1 MKKLTKLFVAIMLLL
16 LLFVPVVVNAEG
28 GETLTNPEIAE
39 IEDGPLN
46 SFWDAVQD
54 FISSPSWGTLAAIG
68 SALLV
73 AAMPFIW
80 FALKKK
86 LTTITEK
93 LKAKLEIAKAEGTNY
108 KKLYKAYRQDAEV
121 NREKMNALFDGFA
134 SMIDAMNLRV
144 DYKDKIS
151 ATLDKA
157 KELTAEP
164 IELEPIPDIEPEDY
178 DDEDILDNDAVE
190 ENNKVG
196 W

>member
-1 MKKLTKLFVAIMLLL
+1 MKKLFIVILVLFVFLM
-16 LLFVPVVVNAEG
+16 PVIVSAEDG
-28 GETLTNPEIAE
+28 INPDPVIVEE
-39 IEDGPLN
+39 GPLN

-54 FISSPSWGTLAAIG
+54 FIASPSWGSLSAVLV
-68 SALLV
+68 ALLV
-73 AAMPFIW
+73 IVSPFVW
-80 FALKKK
+80 FWLKKK
-86 LTTITEK
+86 SVTLVAK
-93 LKAKLEIAKAEGTNY
+93 LKAKYEYAKAEAGNY
-108 KKLYKAYRQDAEV
+108 KKLYKAYKQDQEV
-121 NREKMNALFDGFA
+121 TREKINALFDGFA

>member
-1 MKKLTKLFVAIMLLL
+1 MIKLKKLFIVILVLFVFLM
-16 LLFVPVVVNAEG
+16 PVIVSAEDG
-28 GETLTNPEIAE
+28 INPDPVIV
-39 IEDGPLN
+39 EDGPLN

-54 FISSPSWGTLAAIG
+54 FIASPSWGSLSAVLV
-68 SALLV
+68 ALLV
-73 AAMPFIW
+73 IVSPFVW
-80 FALKKK
+80 FWLKKK
-86 LTTITEK
+86 SVTLVAK
-93 LKAKLEIAKAEGTNY
+93 LKAKYEYAKAEAGNY
-108 KKLYKAYRQDAEV
+108 KKLYKAYKQDQEV
-121 NREKMNALFDGFA
+121 TREKINALFDGFA